1 MLRFVWC
8 FQCSSLLYCFALLEE
23 EEEEEAL
30 LSKARLHVNMP

>member
-23 EEEEEAL
+23 EEEEAL